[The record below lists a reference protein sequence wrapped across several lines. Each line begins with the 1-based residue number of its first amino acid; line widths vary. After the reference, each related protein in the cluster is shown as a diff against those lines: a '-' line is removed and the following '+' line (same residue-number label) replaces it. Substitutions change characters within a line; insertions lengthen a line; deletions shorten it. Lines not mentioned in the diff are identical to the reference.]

1 MRPEVVDAGPRIGF
15 RADIEGLRAIAI
27 LTVLGYHA
35 GLPFLPGGFIGV
47 DVFFVISGFL
57 ITGLLVTELA
67 STSALSIPRF
77 YARRIKRLLPSIGVV
92 LVVVVAMSFLVLSP
106 FRRTIVGG
114 DVIASGLFAANW
126 HFGAQSVDY
135 LGAQEATSPVL
146 HFWSLAVEE
155 QFYVVWPFVL
165 ILFTRLKR
173 RSGSDLTR
181 PLLVGLVA
189 VFVPSL
195 LWSLHQ
201 TVNAAGWAYFS
212 SFTRAWELALG
223 GGMAILVPMMRRMA
237 LRPAIVLGWVGL
249 LAICWAAVVLTADT
263 PYPGTAALVPTL
275 GTAALLAAGAAMS
288 SRATGRWDFSA
299 SSALSISP
307 LRHVGRI
314 SYAWYLWH
322 WPLLVFAAAWL
333 GHGLSVLQ
341 GVVIVAFS
349 YLPTIVMHRYV
360 ELPFRHSKT
369 LVEWPKRAFALAGV
383 IVGIIVAG
391 GLWLQASEPIIPVPA
406 AGTVLGAETLPTP
419 VSPSSNATGAV
430 RSPVGPPSDSPT
442 LQTRVTSLTPSLAD
456 ARGDLPSTYADG
468 CHRSFASTSA
478 DGCVFGKPN
487 GAVTVVLFGDSH
499 AAQWFPALKT
509 LADQRGW
516 RLVSL
521 TKSGCPA
528 SDITPNNSTIKR
540 DYTECPAWR
549 ANALARISKEHPDVV
564 VTTGITGYSQTINGQ
579 RTNGAAA
586 EEQLREGWVRT
597 LHELVP
603 LSNHVVVLRDTPE
616 PARDPVDCVSANL
629 DNLDRCAAPR
639 GRALPPNLPLDLAA
653 RTVAGVDYIDLSDA
667 FCLTNVCPV
676 VIGDVLVY
684 RDHDHITATYARTL
698 APRLLSVMPS
708 LR

>member
-1 MRPEVVDAGPRIGF
+1 MRPEIVDAGPRIGF
-15 RADIEGLRAIAI
+15 RADIEGLRAVAI

-67 STSALSIPRF
+67 STSALSVPRF

-92 LVVVVAMSFLVLSP
+92 LVVVVALSFLVLSP
-106 FRRTIVGG
+106 FRRALVGG
-114 DVIASGLFAANW
+114 DVIASGLFVANW

-146 HFWSLAVEE
+146 HFWTLAVEE

-165 ILFTRLKR
+165 ILFTRFRR
-173 RSGSDLTR
+173 RSGSGLTR
-181 PLLVGLVA
+181 PLLIGLIA
-189 VFVPSL
+189 VFIPSL

-201 TVNAAGWAYFS
+201 TANAAGWAYFS
-212 SFTRAWELALG
+212 SLTRAWELALG
-223 GGMAILVPMMRRMA
+223 GGLAILIPILRRMTP
-237 LRPAIVLGWVGL
+237 RPAFAMGWAGL
-249 LAICWAAVVLTADT
+249 LAICWAAVFLTADT

-275 GTAALLAAGAAMS
+275 GTAAMLAAGAATS
-288 SRATGRWDFSA
+288 SGAVGRWDFGANSV
-299 SSALSISP
+299 LSIAP

-322 WPLLVFAAAWL
+322 WPLLIFAAAWL
-333 GHGLSVLQ
+333 GHELSVIQ
-341 GVVIVAFS
+341 GVVIVALS
-349 YLPTIVMHRYV
+349 YLPAIVMHHHV

-369 LVEWPKRAFALAGV
+369 LVEWPQRAFTLAGV
-383 IVGIIVAG
+383 IVGVVVVG
-391 GLWLQASEPIIPVPA
+391 GLWLQASEPTIPAPA
-406 AGTVLGAETLPTP
+406 PGTPLGAQTLPTP
-419 VSPSSNATGAV
+419 LSPSAEATGAV
-430 RSPVGPPSDSPT
+430 RSPTGTPSDLPT
-442 LQTRVTSLTPSLAD
+442 LQTRVTALTPALAD
-456 ARGDLPSTYADG
+456 ARSDLPSTYADG

-478 DGCVFGKPN
+478 DGCVFGRAN
-487 GAVTVVLFGDSH
+487 SVVTLVLFGDSH

-528 SDITPNNSTIKR
+528 ADITPNNSTIKR

-549 ANALARISKEHPDVV
+549 ANALARILKERPNVV
-564 VTTGITGYSQTINGQ
+564 VTTGISGYSQTINGQ

-597 LHELVP
+597 LRELVP
-603 LSNHVVVLRDTPE
+603 LSRRVVVLRDTPE
-616 PARDPVDCVSANL
+616 PSRDPVDCVSANL

-639 GRALPPNLPLDLAA
+639 GRALPSNLPLDLAA
-653 RTVAGVDYIDLSDA
+653 RAVAGVVYVDLSDS
-667 FCLTNVCPV
+667 FCLINVCPV

-698 APRLLSVMPS
+698 APRLLSVLLP

>member
-1 MRPEVVDAGPRIGF
+1 MRPEIVDAGPRIGF

-67 STSALSIPRF
+67 TRSAISIPRF

-92 LVVVVAMSFLVLSP
+92 LVVVVALSFLVLSP
-106 FRRTIVGG
+106 FRRTLVGG

-146 HFWSLAVEE
+146 HFWTLAVEE

-165 ILFTRLKR
+165 ILFTRFKR
-173 RSGSDLTR
+173 RGGSDLTR
-181 PLLVGLVA
+181 PLLVGLIA
-189 VFVPSL
+189 VFIPSL

-201 TVNAAGWAYFS
+201 TANAAGWAYFS

-223 GGMAILVPMMRRMA
+223 GGLAILVPMLRRLA
-237 LRPAIVLGWVGL
+237 RRPALVMGWVGL
-249 LAICWAAVVLTADT
+249 LAICWAAVFLTPDT
-263 PYPGTAALVPTL
+263 PYPGTAALVPTF
-275 GTAALLAAGAAMS
+275 GTAAMLAAGAATS
-288 SRATGRWDFSA
+288 LRAAGRGDFSA
-299 SSALSISP
+299 NSALSISP

-322 WPLLVFAAAWL
+322 WPLLIFAAAWL
-333 GHGLSVLQ
+333 GHELSVVQ
-341 GVVIVAFS
+341 GVLIVALS

-369 LVEWPKRAFALAGV
+369 LVEWPQRAFALAGV
-383 IVGIIVAG
+383 IVGVVVAG
-391 GLWLQASEPIIPVPA
+391 GLWLQASEPTIPAPA
-406 AGTVLGAETLPTP
+406 PGTVLGAQTLPTP
-419 VSPSSNATGAV
+419 LTPSANAISAGQ
-430 RSPVGPPSDSPT
+430 SPVDTPSDLPT
-442 LQTRVTSLTPSLAD
+442 LQTSVTALTPSLAD
-456 ARGDLPSTYADG
+456 TRGDLPSTYADG

-478 DGCVFGKPN
+478 DGCVFGRAN
-487 GAVTVVLFGDSH
+487 GAITVVLFGDSH

-509 LADQRGW
+509 LADQRSW

-540 DYTECPAWR
+540 DYTECPTWR

-586 EEQLREGWVRT
+586 EEQLRQGWVRT
-597 LHELVP
+597 LRKLVP
-603 LSNHVVVLRDTPE
+603 LSHRVVVLRDTPE
-616 PARDPVDCVSANL
+616 PSRDPVDCVSANL
-629 DNLDRCAAPR
+629 DSLDRCAAPR
-639 GRALPPNLPLDLAA
+639 GRALPSNLPLDQAA
-653 RTVAGVDYIDLSDA
+653 RAVTGVNYVDLSDS
-667 FCLTNVCPV
+667 FCLTDVCPV

-698 APRLLSVMPS
+698 ASRLLSVLLP
-708 LR
+708 LL